1 MSKLKGWKPAEGEK
15 FYDLEK
21 YNVVE
26 SNDTDQQKGRKV
38 FEFFKNERDFFEQQY
53 FGDFE
58 DNWKVVN
65 DFLKPK
71 KRQTQ
76 REINENWTFYRG
88 EKYKAEKAA
97 KEEMKAHLASLREDV
112 EAMLAG
118 DPRILTREHLEVV
131 MPEIEVI
138 TNNSKSF
145 ELKSK
150 SNYKHD
156 NVSI

>member
-1 MSKLKGWKPAEGEK
+1 
-15 FYDLEK
+15 
-21 YNVVE
+21 
-26 SNDTDQQKGRKV
+26 
-38 FEFFKNERDFFEQQY
+38 
-53 FGDFE
+53 
-58 DNWKVVN
+58 
-65 DFLKPK
+65 
-71 KRQTQ
+71 
-76 REINENWTFYRG
+76 
-88 EKYKAEKAA
+88 
-97 KEEMKAHLASLREDV
+97 MKAHLASLREDV

-150 SNYKHD
+150 SNYKPD